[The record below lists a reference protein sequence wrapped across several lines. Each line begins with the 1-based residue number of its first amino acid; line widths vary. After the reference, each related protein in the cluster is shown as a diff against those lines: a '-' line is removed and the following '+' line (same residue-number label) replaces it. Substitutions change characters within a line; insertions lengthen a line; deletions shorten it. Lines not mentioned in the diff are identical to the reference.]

1 MNFSLKHAV
10 ALLSI
15 TTFGLMVGVPLAA
28 SGMSLKDAGTI
39 FLEVLSQWLT

>member
-15 TTFGLMVGVPLAA
+15 ATFGLMVGVPLAA
-28 SGMSLKDAGTI
+28 SGMSLKEAGAI
-39 FLEVLSQWLT
+39 FLEIIMEAVR